1 MAFIY
6 NIPIK
11 FNISN
16 IPFRSTQVVQPPVIK
31 PFENNE
37 LVTKPFEDKF
47 GTKEQIEMCAKS
59 SPEITAIMKE
69 YNLPIKVNIEELE
82 KLKKGHLTDCRVIAA
97 KIYSALP
104 ADLKYEINLPRLQEA
119 AMLHDY
125 GKVLIPK
132 NILNKNGKLNP
143 EEKAIMELHP
153 VLSYELL
160 KNKKINQET
169 LKLIKY
175 HHQNMKNTGYPKI
188 DDGFEYSL
196 EAQIL
201 SAADKYSA
209 LREERSYKS
218 ALAKYEAL
226 EIMAK
231 EVNEGHISQEVYTA
245 LTKII

>member
-1 MAFIY
+1 MSFNY
-6 NIPIK
+6 NFPIK
-11 FNISN
+11 FNIPN
-16 IPFRSTQVVQPPVIK
+16 IPFRSKQAVQTPVIK
-31 PFENNE
+31 PFDNE
-37 LVTKPFEDKF
+37 FVTKPLDNNFD
-47 GTKEQIEMCAKS
+47 TKEQIELYAKS
-59 SPEITAIMKE
+59 SPEICSIMKE
-69 YNLPIKVNIEELE
+69 HNLPIKVNIEELE
-82 KLKKGHLTDCRVIAA
+82 KLKKGHLKDCRVVAA

-104 ADLKYEINLPRLQEA
+104 ADLKSEVNLPRLQEA

-143 EEKAIMELHP
+143 QEKEIMELHP
-153 VLSYELL
+153 ILSYELL
-160 KNKKINQET
+160 KNKKVNQET

-175 HHQNMKNTGYPKI
+175 HHQNLKNTGYPKI
-188 DDGFEYSL
+188 DDDFEYGL

-218 ALAKYEAL
+218 ALAKFEAL

-231 EVNEGHISQEVYTA
+231 EVNEGNISQEVYTA
-245 LTKII
+245 LTKVIE